1 MHYSQVLLRRP
12 GLWTCSSKLLLP
24 VTVPGHRV
32 GAYHAASVLPSLVSP
47 TSPDFQ
53 VRAKAM
59 DQVVAD
65 LDAKLAA
72 AREGGGAKAAERM
85 RSKGKKLP
93 RERYRTVF
101 SLSSLENSLTTQHS
115 HLHIRTAPTWPSCLG
130 WRYS

>member
-12 GLWTCSSKLLLP
+12 GLWTCSSKHLLP
-24 VTVPGHRV
+24 VVPGHRV
-32 GAYHAASVLPSLVSP
+32 AYHAASVLPSLVSP
-47 TSPDFQ
+47 SSPDFQ

-65 LDAKLAA
+65 LDEKLAA

-101 SLSSLENSLTTQHS
+101 SLSDPEISLTTQHL
-115 HLHIRTAPTWPSCLG
+115 HLYIRTTPTWPSRLG

>member
-12 GLWTCSSKLLLP
+12 GLWTYSFKHLLP
-24 VTVPGHRV
+24 VAVPGHRV

-47 TSPDFQ
+47 SSPDFQ
-53 VRAKAM
+53 ARAKAM

-101 SLSSLENSLTTQHS
+101 SLSDPEISLTTQHS
-115 HLHIRTAPTWPSCLG
+115 HLYIRTAPTWPSCLG
-130 WRYS
+130 WLYS

>member
-1 MHYSQVLLRRP
+1 
-12 GLWTCSSKLLLP
+12 
-24 VTVPGHRV
+24 
-32 GAYHAASVLPSLVSP
+32 
-47 TSPDFQ
+47 
-53 VRAKAM
+53 M

-101 SLSSLENSLTTQHS
+101 SLSGPEFSLTTQHP
-115 HLHIRTAPTWPSCLG
+115 LYIRTTPTPPCSG